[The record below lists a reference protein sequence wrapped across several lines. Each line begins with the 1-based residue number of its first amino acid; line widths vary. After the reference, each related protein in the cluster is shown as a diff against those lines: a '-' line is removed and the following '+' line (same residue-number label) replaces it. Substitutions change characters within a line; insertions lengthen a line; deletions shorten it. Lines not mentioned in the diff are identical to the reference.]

1 MVEIKIVSLF
11 TDKKINN
18 FFFFYPFKVHC
29 LKSDRIRSISGP
41 YFTFTRLQYG

>member
-1 MVEIKIVSLF
+1 MVEIKIVSPF

-18 FFFFYPFKVHC
+18 FFFFYPFQVHC

-41 YFTFTRLQYG
+41 YFTLTQLH

>member
-18 FFFFYPFKVHC
+18 FFFFYPF
-29 LKSDRIRSISGP
+29 IRSISGP